1 MAKSKQLTYVIKTNW
16 LHLLGFYIC
25 IEAVMLFQAVNNFME
40 EKSWTNFAVEAIWW
54 APFLIFTYGLMFLIS
69 FYGILIF
76 LDIICIKVFKMS
88 AFHMVVAE
96 WLIISPVFI
105 YWAFD
110 NQYWL
115 WIALVISFL
124 GTQFIRSKKID
135 RWLANSVAV

>member
-1 MAKSKQLTYVIKTNW
+1 MARSKQLTYVIRTNW

-25 IEAVMLFQAVNNFME
+25 VEAVMLFQAMDNFIQEQSWANFVE
-40 EKSWTNFAVEAIWW
+40 EALWW
-54 APFLIFTYGLMFLIS
+54 APFLMFTYGLMFLIG
-69 FYGILIF
+69 FYRVLIF

-88 AFHMVVAE
+88 ALDMVVAE
-96 WLIISPVFI
+96 WLIISPIFI

-124 GTQFIRSKKID
+124 ATQLIRSKKID
-135 RWLANSVAV
+135 KWTSNSLAV